1 MILRHK
7 VAIRLKFNQKLPLL
21 HLRGFISF
29 VAITLSEKN
38 LKENISGKWLIIEW
52 NWRRWWEFDWCLTS
66 HVSSILRK
74 LNPIKS
80 YWSVLVMAVELWQ
93 RQVQTAL
100 QSLGLLQE
108 VVKQKQNNFQSN
120 LLYTK
125 SRSLKFKSK
134 PQTNQYSD
142 HIQ

>member
-38 LKENISGKWLIIEW
+38 LKGNISGKWLIIEW